1 MELMDDENKL
11 NNPEQESQTLDTDY
25 MHEQIKQRP
34 VNKRRLLRR
43 SLITAFLAVLFGVVA
58 CFAFLLLRPVI
69 ENKLYPPEEPVPI
82 TFAEEPAQDVVSP
95 EDMIAEEKELFMSN
109 VGEEVTASLDT
120 EKIREEVLEQVQQ
133 QAEQQ
138 VREQAEQQVREQ
150 AEQQVREQAEQ
161 QVREQAEHA
170 IQERDLA
177 GEYIAQYLAL
187 SEIAAEAARSLVT
200 VTTITS
206 DFDWVGD
213 VYLDS
218 GRSTGLII
226 AETDDA
232 YLILTEGEL
241 KDADRIR
248 LTFSDGT
255 MCYASIRAAD
265 DITGLTILEAARTDV
280 AAAAET
286 EDAPS
291 VPETGETVK
300 VASLGSSA
308 RSTLL
313 GRPVIAIGAPSGT
326 QGSVNYGIVTN
337 QALPVD
343 MTDSICRLITTDIYG
358 STQASGVLID
368 TNSEIIGWITTRYNR
383 EDSMNLISA
392 IGITE
397 LKPLIEKLSN
407 ADSTG
412 YFGIH
417 AADVPLDVNEEQGV
431 PFGVYITRVEMDSP
445 AMEAG
450 LQSGDVVVSFDGK
463 DISMYRELVTAMMG
477 APVNEP
483 VSMDIMRLGVTGY
496 EPAHLEI
503 TPVNRIFSRE

>member
-1 MELMDDENKL
+1 MGLMDDESKL
-11 NNPEQESQTLDTDY
+11 NNPEQQAQTLDMEY

-34 VNKRRLLRR
+34 VNKRRLVRR

-58 CFAFLLLRPVI
+58 CFAFLLLRPLI

-82 TFAEEPAQDVVSP
+82 TFSEEPAEDVVSP
-95 EDMIAEEKELFMSN
+95 EDMIAEEKELYMNS
-109 VGEEVTASLDT
+109 VGDEVTASLDT

-170 IQERDLA
+170 ILERDLA
-177 GEYIAQYLAL
+177 GEYIAQYRAL
-187 SEIAAEAARSLVT
+187 SEIAAEASRSLVT

-206 DFDWVGD
+206 DYDWVGD

-226 AETDDA
+226 AETEDA
-232 YLILTEGEL
+232 YLILTEGKL
-241 KDADRIR
+241 DDADRIR
-248 LTFSDGT
+248 LTFSDGVT
-255 MCYASIRAAD
+255 CYASIRAAD

-280 AAAAET
+280 SETDT
-286 EDAPS
+286 EDTADI
-291 VPETGETVK
+291 PETDESVR

-337 QALPVD
+337 QALPIDV
-343 MTDSICRLITTDIYG
+343 TDSICRLITTDIYG

-368 TNSEIIGWITTRYNR
+368 TNAEIIGWITMRYNR

-417 AADVPLDVNEEQGV
+417 AADVPLEVNEEQGV

-445 AMEAG
+445 AMQAG

-477 APVNEP
+477 ASVEEP
-483 VSMDIMRLGVTGY
+483 VPLDIMRLGATGY

-503 TPVNRIFSRE
+503 TPVNRITAGE